1 MADTLGAR
9 ITTTMREKLL
19 PLVVDQVLRSNV
31 AFTDFVKKAKKWS
44 GNQIK
49 FAVKYQTNSTG
60 TSFAGFDTLSTSATD
75 NRVKAQFD
83 PSFVAITSA
92 LPGDE
97 LATSMQSGSEERIID
112 LVRVTLESDAQDLA
126 DLCGTQFWSDGTG
139 NGNKDI
145 LGLGAAVDDGN
156 SVASYGG
163 LSRTTYTGMASTV
176 TASGGT
182 LTLAKMLT
190 LYYNVRS
197 GNQKPTVAYMPEAV
211 FSLYNQLLMPLERFN
226 STSADIR
233 NGSARGIGSME
244 LYFQG
249 FPMMMDEKATSGV
262 MLFLNGDYMDWY
274 GIDSSKASAIFPGF
288 ESVNYMPEEIEGND
302 YSGSKLKGLGFGF
315 TGWTRAQ
322 NAFAANGFHVFGGQ
336 LINREPR
343 FCGKLTGITSI

>member
-126 DLCGTQFWSDGTG
+126 DLCGTQFWSD
-139 NGNKDI
+139 KS
-145 LGLGAAVDDGN
+145 LA
-156 SVASYGG
+156 
-163 LSRTTYTGMASTV
+163 LSLLPA
-176 TASGGT
+176 
-182 LTLAKMLT
+182 LA
-190 LYYNVRS
+190 
-197 GNQKPTVAYMPEAV
+197 
-211 FSLYNQLLMPLERFN
+211 
-226 STSADIR
+226 
-233 NGSARGIGSME
+233 
-244 LYFQG
+244 
-249 FPMMMDEKATSGV
+249 
-262 MLFLNGDYMDWY
+262 
-274 GIDSSKASAIFPGF
+274 
-288 ESVNYMPEEIEGND
+288 
-302 YSGSKLKGLGFGF
+302 
-315 TGWTRAQ
+315 
-322 NAFAANGFHVFGGQ
+322 
-336 LINREPR
+336 
-343 FCGKLTGITSI
+343 